1 MSNDSTKCVLETVTR
16 VPKSGIC
23 QGLIVSQSFVIKPK
37 DATKHDYDENIGNR
51 LRFQAVLQELQKD
64 DYVMILRSSSNP
76 EKPFIKSYFVLIPST
91 ENGYFLLS
99 QIGNELPTK
108 NVKTFSKF
116 RFFFLSRMFQV
127 LICLRLYIIC

>member
-16 VPKSGIC
+16 VSKSGIC
-23 QGLIVSQSFVIKPK
+23 QGLIISQSFVIKPK
-37 DATKHDYDENIGNR
+37 DANKHDYDENIGNR

-76 EKPFIKSYFVLIPST
+76 EKPTIKSYFVLIPST

-99 QIGNELPTK
+99 QIGTASEIWTCQS
-108 NVKTFSKF
+108 V
-116 RFFFLSRMFQV
+116 FL
-127 LICLRLYIIC
+127 